1 MSRRMN
7 ELAPPTGKLMEAAKP
22 YDVDVMMRASGT
34 FKGGVLCE
42 FDCAVCARTL
52 AIVDTRRRRYR
63 VFDDWTCVR
72 KTKDI
77 DEACKALREIL
88 ERRKT
93 CETHIW
99 ASHTASSSSR

>member
-1 MSRRMN
+1 MNRRTN

-22 YDVDVMMRASGT
+22 YGVDIMMRASET
-34 FKGGVLCE
+34 FKGGVPCG
-42 FDCAVCARTL
+42 FDCSVCARTL
-52 AIVDTRRRRYR
+52 AIVDARGRRCRA
-63 VFDDWTCVR
+63 FDDWTRVR
-72 KTKDI
+72 ETKDI
-77 DEACKALREIL
+77 DEACKALEEIL